1 LLSLDGQAVDPLLA
15 GEHPVRRG
23 SWQQLLPGTQLRNRL
38 SAARAALSLMN
49 PVQAPYSRAF
59 GLGHGLCN
67 GHWQRQVS
75 PLPAYSSV
83 RRNIAMTA
91 QQQHLPPI
99 LSTGTDYEPLAER
112 FRPIF
117 ARIQA
122 GALEREQTR
131 SLPFEQ
137 VKWLKEAGFGAIRVP
152 VEYGGAGASLPQL
165 LQLLIELAEADS
177 NLPQALRGHFAF
189 VEDRL
194 NAHASSPQ
202 DLWFKRF
209 VEGELVGNAW
219 TEVGAV
225 KIGEVV
231 TRVSRQGDQ
240 WVVNG
245 TKYYSTGSIF
255 ADWID
260 VYAQRDD
267 NGADVIAAVRV
278 HQPGVKQSDDW
289 DGFGQRTTGSG
300 TSLFENALVEAE
312 NLIDFSTR
320 FKYQTAF
327 YQLVLLAVLTGA
339 GRAAVHDI
347 TEQVRKRTRIFSTG
361 NASAVSQD
369 VQVQQVIG
377 KASAQVYAAE
387 ATALR
392 AASASQRA
400 YESRFSQNAETEHTA
415 NIAAELESAQAQVVI
430 SDLVLRATS
439 DLFNALGA
447 SATSTSKALDRHWR
461 NARTAASHNP
471 LIYKERIIGD
481 WEINGTEPPYVWQ
494 IGGGSKQL

>member
-1 LLSLDGQAVDPLLA
+1 
-15 GEHPVRRG
+15 
-23 SWQQLLPGTQLRNRL
+23 
-38 SAARAALSLMN
+38 
-49 PVQAPYSRAF
+49 
-59 GLGHGLCN
+59 
-67 GHWQRQVS
+67 
-75 PLPAYSSV
+75 
-83 RRNIAMTA
+83 MTA
-91 QQQHLPPI
+91 QQQHLPPV
-99 LSTGTDYEPLAER
+99 LSTGTDYEALAER

-122 GALEREQTR
+122 GALEREQSR

-137 VKWLKEAGFGAIRVP
+137 VKWLKEAGFGAVRIP
-152 VEYGGAGASLPQL
+152 VEFGGAGASLPQL
-165 LQLLIELAEADS
+165 LHLLIELAEADS

-202 DLWFKRF
+202 DVWFKRF
-209 VEGELVGNAW
+209 VDGDLVGNAW
-219 TEVGAV
+219 TEIGAV
-225 KIGEVV
+225 KLGQVI
-231 TRVSRQGDQ
+231 TRVSRQGEQ
-240 WVVNG
+240 WVANG

-260 VYAQRDD
+260 LYAQRDD
-267 NGADVIAAVRV
+267 NGADVIAAVNV

-300 TSLFENALVEAE
+300 TSVFENAVVEAE

-327 YQLVLLAVLTGA
+327 YQLVLLAVQTGA
-339 GRAAVHDI
+339 GRAAVQDFSEH
-347 TEQVRKRTRIFSTG
+347 VRQRTRVFSTG
-361 NASAVSQD
+361 NASEVSQD

-387 ATALR
+387 ATTLR

-400 YESRFSQNAETEHTA
+400 YERRFGQDTEAEHTA
-415 NIAAELESAQAQVVI
+415 NILAELESAQAQVVVA
-430 SDLVLRATS
+430 DLTLRATS

-447 SATSTSKALDRHWR
+447 SATSTGKALDRHWR

-494 IGGGSKQL
+494 IGGGSKQR

>member
-1 LLSLDGQAVDPLLA
+1 
-15 GEHPVRRG
+15 
-23 SWQQLLPGTQLRNRL
+23 
-38 SAARAALSLMN
+38 
-49 PVQAPYSRAF
+49 
-59 GLGHGLCN
+59 
-67 GHWQRQVS
+67 
-75 PLPAYSSV
+75 
-83 RRNIAMTA
+83 MTA
-91 QQQHLPPI
+91 QQQHLPPV
-99 LSTGTDYEPLAER
+99 LSTGTDYEALAER

-122 GALEREQTR
+122 DALEREQSR

-137 VKWLKEAGFGAIRVP
+137 VKWLKEAGFGAVRIP
-152 VEYGGAGASLPQL
+152 VEFGGAGASLPQL

-202 DLWFKRF
+202 DVWFKRF
-209 VEGELVGNAW
+209 VDGDLVGNAW
-219 TEVGAV
+219 TEIGAV
-225 KIGEVV
+225 KLGQVI
-231 TRVSRQGDQ
+231 TRLSRQGEQ
-240 WVVNG
+240 WVANG

-260 VYAQRDD
+260 LYAQRDD
-267 NGADVIAAVRV
+267 NGADVIAAVNV

-300 TSLFENALVEAE
+300 TSVFENAVVEAE

-327 YQLVLLAVLTGA
+327 YQLVLLAVQTGA
-339 GRAAVHDI
+339 GRAAIQDFSEH
-347 TEQVRKRTRIFSTG
+347 VRQRTRVFSTG
-361 NASAVSQD
+361 NASEVSQD

-387 ATALR
+387 ATTLR

-400 YESRFSQNAETEHTA
+400 YERRFGQDTEAEHTA
-415 NIAAELESAQAQVVI
+415 NILAELESAQAQVVVA
-430 SDLVLRATS
+430 DLTLRATS

-447 SATSTSKALDRHWR
+447 SATSTGKALDRHWR

-481 WEINGTEPPYVWQ
+481 WEINGAEPPYVWQ
-494 IGGGSKQL
+494 IGGGSKQR

>member
-1 LLSLDGQAVDPLLA
+1 
-15 GEHPVRRG
+15 
-23 SWQQLLPGTQLRNRL
+23 
-38 SAARAALSLMN
+38 
-49 PVQAPYSRAF
+49 
-59 GLGHGLCN
+59 
-67 GHWQRQVS
+67 
-75 PLPAYSSV
+75 
-83 RRNIAMTA
+83 MTA

-99 LSTGTDYEPLAER
+99 LSVGTDYEALAER

-122 GALEREQTR
+122 GAVEREQTR

-194 NAHASSPQ
+194 NAQATRAQ
-202 DLWFKRF
+202 DIWFKRF
-209 VEGELVGNAW
+209 VDGELVGNAW
-219 TEVGAV
+219 TEIGAV
-225 KIGEVV
+225 KLGQVI
-231 TRVSRQGDQ
+231 TRVSRKGER

-260 VYAQRDD
+260 LYAQRDD
-267 NGADVIAAVRV
+267 NGADVIAAVSV
-278 HQPGVKQSDDW
+278 HQQGVKQSDDW

-300 TSLFENALVEAE
+300 TSVFEDAVVEAE

-327 YQLVLLAVLTGA
+327 YQLVLLAVQTGA
-339 GRAAVHDI
+339 ARAAVRDI
-347 TEQVRKRTRIFSTG
+347 TEQVRQRTRVFSTG
-361 NASAVSQD
+361 NASEVSQD

-387 ATALR
+387 ATTLR
-392 AASASQRA
+392 AADASQQA
-400 YESRFSQNAETEHTA
+400 YESRFGRDAETEHTA
-415 NIAAELESAQAQVVI
+415 NILAELESAQAQVVVA
-430 SDLVLRATS
+430 DLTLRATS

-494 IGGGSKQL
+494 IGGGSKQG